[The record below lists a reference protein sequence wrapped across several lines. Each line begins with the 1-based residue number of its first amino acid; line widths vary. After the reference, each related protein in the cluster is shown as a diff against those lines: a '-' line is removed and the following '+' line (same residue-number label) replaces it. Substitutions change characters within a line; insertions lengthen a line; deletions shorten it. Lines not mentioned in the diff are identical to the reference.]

1 MNTQQKM
8 TLTEQRLVRM
18 WSATDYGGDWYEL
31 NKTLHEIAV
40 VLQIAGLQA
49 ADDFA
54 FCASIALQRAVM
66 RSMERKAVAA

>member
-1 MNTQQKM
+1 MNTQQIM

-18 WSATDYGGDWYEL
+18 WSATDYGGDWHEL

-40 VLQIAGLQA
+40 VLQIAGLPV

-66 RSMERKAVAA
+66 RSIERKAVAA

>member
-1 MNTQQKM
+1 MQM
-8 TLTEQRLVRM
+8 TLTEKRLVKL
-18 WSATDYGGDWYEL
+18 WTATDYGGDWYEL